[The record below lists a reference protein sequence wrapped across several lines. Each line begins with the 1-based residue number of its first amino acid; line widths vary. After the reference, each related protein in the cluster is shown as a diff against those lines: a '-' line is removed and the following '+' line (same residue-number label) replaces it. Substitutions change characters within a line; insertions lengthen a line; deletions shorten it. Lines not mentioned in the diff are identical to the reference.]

1 MYTSMMRRSALS
13 GQYLVGPDVYG
24 ARRTQDFINAG
35 LNGETNLDFIA
46 VGDSNNLF
54 TSGSGGY
61 MSAIVRYI
69 RTKASQYSTA
79 LYTIKNTQGWAE
91 PNLTNLEGVAENG
104 TLIAALANL
113 QSAGTSGTWKPYGDV
128 VVGRPWYNETGSIRS
143 TFGTDGIMLFDGHP
157 FFTTAFKY
165 RVIRAQFASGGGSYF
180 QGMCDKNNGT
190 IFSPT
195 TVVRP
200 SCAGATNI
208 DVADDLS
215 CIAVPSATFTGS
227 PKRQNANWVGTGIF
241 PNPPFGVAN
250 VSNTGKFAGYYHCL
264 YKNIGGC
271 AVNSLFSEGGRS
283 LRYLALGLQT
293 CPSETIQT
301 YLKNI
306 RLRQIA
312 ARGAAGKVIVFI
324 QCGMNDR
331 VDTGTS
337 VGTSPTGSNTGAGF
351 VDNCNAV
358 ITVVT
363 NAWSALGYPAEDL
376 SFVVMV
382 SHPVVS
388 TASTGDTVMTAMAS
402 AVVTAYY
409 QSNVVTVFDVR
420 NSTKGPFLQSSGFYD
435 AGGDSHLT
443 TAGYDY
449 IANELITKIRAA

>member
-1 MYTSMMRRSALS
+1 MMRRSALS

-35 LNGETNLDFIA
+35 LKGETNLDFVA

-54 TSGSGGY
+54 DAGSGGY

-69 RTKASQYSTA
+69 TTKATQYSTA
-79 LYTIKNTQGWAE
+79 LYPIKNGFGWSE
-91 PNLTNLEGVAENG
+91 PNLENIVNVTQNG
-104 TLIAALANL
+104 TLATGLANL
-113 QSAGTSGTWKPYGDV
+113 QSAGTSGTWKPYGDSTV
-128 VVGRPWYNETGSIRS
+128 QSPWYNDTGTIRS
-143 TFGTDGIMLFDGHP
+143 ANGNDGITLLNGHS
-157 FFTTAFKY
+157 FFTTAFTY
-165 RVIRAQFASGGGSYF
+165 RVVRAQFASGGGSYF
-180 QGMCDKNNGT
+180 QGMADRNNGT

-200 SCAGATNI
+200 SCAGGTDI

-215 CIAVPSATFTGS
+215 CIAVPSTTFTGS
-227 PKRQNANWVGTGIF
+227 PKRQNLSWIGTTLF
-241 PNPPFGVAN
+241 PNPPFGTTN
-250 VSNTGKFAGYYHCL
+250 VSNTGKFAGYYHCC
-264 YKNIGGC
+264 YKNIAGC
-271 AVNSLFSEGGRS
+271 AVNSLFSLGGASARS
-283 LRYLALGLQT
+283 LATGLQT

-301 YLKNI
+301 YFKNI

-324 QCGMNDR
+324 QAGMNDR

-358 ITVVT
+358 MTVVT

-376 SFVVMV
+376 SFIVMV

-388 TASTGDTVMTAMAS
+388 TGSTGDTVMAAMAS
-402 AVVTAYY
+402 AVATAYY

-420 NSTKGPFLQSSGFYD
+420 NSTKGGFLQDSGFYD
-435 AGGDSHLT
+435 GGGDPHLT

-449 IANELITKIRAA
+449 IINQLITKIRAA